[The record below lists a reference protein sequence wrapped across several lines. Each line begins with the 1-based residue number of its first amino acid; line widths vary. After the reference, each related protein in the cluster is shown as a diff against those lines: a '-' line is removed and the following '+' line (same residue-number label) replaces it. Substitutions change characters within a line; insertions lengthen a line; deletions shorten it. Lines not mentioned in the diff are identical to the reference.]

1 MHSFS
6 GLKTKEK
13 SLGWGRCAADATL
26 KKRALA
32 ATLLV
37 GLSALV
43 AGCESGGGLLGSNQS
58 AQPEAQLAP
67 APQQPIA
74 QTRVSVAPVIGAP
87 DGVSKQLFQDFSAA
101 IGQKNV
107 AVVSAQDKADYALRG
122 YIVAARDK
130 SGTKVSYIWDVA
142 DAGGRRVN
150 RITGEEIVAGSPAA
164 DPWASVT
171 PQVTQSIARKAADS
185 LTAWLSQNARATV
198 ASAPQVAGSAGTATA
213 PTSVGALPAA
223 TPPASASTLATPKS
237 ANQVALVTAI
247 PTLVGAPG
255 DGNSTLA
262 SALQAEL
269 SKNGVPPAGPG
280 ATAYRV
286 EGVVKVGAVADGKQP
301 VQIDWN
307 VKDPT
312 GKRLGTVTQKNEIA
326 AGSLDG
332 TWGKTADAA
341 ASAAAAGILKLLPRQ
356 TASN

>member
-1 MHSFS
+1 MHTVSDINRRDN
-6 GLKTKEK
+6 
-13 SLGWGRCAADATL
+13 SLGGNRSVAVNGRV
-26 KKRALA
+26 KRAFA
-32 ATLLV
+32 AAFVV
-37 GLSALV
+37 GLSALL
-43 AGCESGGGLLGSNQS
+43 AGCESGGGLLAGGSS

-67 APQQPIA
+67 AQQVAAA
-74 QTRVSVAPVIGAP
+74 QTRVSIAPVIGAP
-87 DGVSKQLFQDFSAA
+87 DSVSKQLFQDFTAA
-101 IGQKNV
+101 IGQK
-107 AVVSAQDKADYALRG
+107 AVVVVGAQDKADYALRG
-122 YIVAARDK
+122 YIVAAKDK
-130 SGTKVSYIWDVA
+130 AGTKVSYIWDVA
-142 DAGGRRVN
+142 DPAGKRVN
-150 RITGEEIVAGSPAA
+150 RITGEEIVAGAA
-164 DPWASVT
+164 ASDPWASVT
-171 PQVTQSIARKAADS
+171 PQVTQSIARKASDS
-185 LTAWLSQNARATV
+185 LHAWLAQNSRPTV
-198 ASAPQVAGSAGTATA
+198 ASAVPSQATA
-213 PTSVGALPAA
+213 AGPGVPATVGTLPPAGATTASALAA
-223 TPPASASTLATPKS
+223 PKPASA
-237 ANQVALVTAI
+237 VALTTAI

-286 EGVVKVGAVADGKQP
+286 EGVVKVGNAADGKQA

-307 VKDPT
+307 VKDPA